1 MTISPE
7 QLRVALGELNGQR
20 NVRIEF
26 QNAET
31 CTISNAL
38 LVPVEADN
46 LIKLTDG
53 SHEYLIDAERVGWM
67 DIG

>member
-1 MTISPE
+1 MTISSE

-26 QNAET
+26 QNVET
-31 CTISNAL
+31 CMVSNAL

-53 SHEYLIDAERVGWM
+53 SNEYLIDAERVGWVE
-67 DIG
+67 IG